1 MKRSTILIVI
11 LLCSALSSSAQEIDK
26 LPVITV
32 SGTAEVRT
40 HYEKRELNLRIR
52 TI

>member
-1 MKRSTILIVI
+1 MIVPR
-11 LLCSALSSSAQEIDK
+11 LEKVFETSHKSQ
-26 LPVITV
+26 
-32 SGTAEVRT
+32 T

>member
-1 MKRSTILIVI
+1 MNFRRVSFMSEYYNGTTQSTVE
-11 LLCSALSSSAQEIDK
+11 AAKK
-26 LPVITV
+26 LT
-32 SGTAEVRT
+32 T